1 MLVKFL
7 KTHFIS
13 DKDTAKLYIV
23 QFFRPKKPQN
33 LNISARM
40 SWSISEILKPFEK
53 LAVVYYQV

>member
-13 DKDTAKLYIV
+13 DKDTAKLYVV

-33 LNISARM
+33 LNIGARM
-40 SWSISEILKPFEK
+40 S
-53 LAVVYYQV
+53 